1 MATIE
6 RTLFSIVKTT
16 SYYDVLNNPD
26 LGSMST
32 RASYGGAFKAL
43 GNNLDLPWRIPSPGG
58 RWSQMW
64 SYYLGSPTY
73 LQSPTAKISLTAE
86 KAWEFVVP
94 FELTDSVLIN
104 RPDGTRGE
112 VRRLLYPA
120 AVVVIVSVEVLRRE
134 GLEDLARS
142 IAEVR
147 GAGDWVVGTAI
158 RNRTIDGIMAQCRD
172 NAAELL
178 VKGAV
183 PEASG
188 ETTYTVAGPASGDIE
203 ASLLD
208 INRPEIAAT
217 VAGLASLSPPGIF
230 EASKLIAA
238 NHDAK
243 WPTRAYVTKK
253 GHALWNE
260 SLLSGG
266 GTLSKKDTI
275 GCLLRNH
282 TDLAA
287 HIDACL
293 TTVTW
298 AAPLVRPNT
307 VFSRHGCALVGPAT
321 LRLNNLSLGERG
333 TYRSEV
339 AKRRIEPFLDDI
351 KKARGGL

>member
-6 RTLFSIVKTT
+6 RTLFSVVKTT
-16 SYYDVLNNPD
+16 SYHDVLNNPA

-32 RASYGGAFKAL
+32 WASYGFTFRSL
-43 GNNLDLPWRIPSPGG
+43 GHALDLPWRIPAPGG
-58 RWSQMW
+58 HWSQMW

-73 LQSPTAKISLTAE
+73 LKSPTARTSLTAE
-86 KAWEFVVP
+86 RAWEFVVP
-94 FELTDSVLIN
+94 FELTDRVFIS
-104 RPDGTRGE
+104 RPDGTHGE

-120 AVVVIVSVEVLRRE
+120 AVVVIVSVEVLGQA

-147 GAGDWVVGTAI
+147 GAGDWVVGAAV

-188 ETTYTVAGPASGDIE
+188 ETTYTVAGPASGDTE
-203 ASLLD
+203 ASLLNID
-208 INRPEIAAT
+208 RPEIAAT
-217 VAGLASLSPPGIF
+217 VAGLATLSPPGIF

-238 NHDAK
+238 NHDSK

-260 SLLSGG
+260 SLLAGG
-266 GTLSKKDTI
+266 GTPAKKDTI

-298 AAPLVRPNT
+298 AAPLVRTNS
-307 VFSRHGCALVGPAT
+307 VFPKQGAALVDPAT
-321 LRLNNLSLGERG
+321 RRLQRLFLGESE

-339 AKRRIEPFLDDI
+339 AKRRIEPFLNDV